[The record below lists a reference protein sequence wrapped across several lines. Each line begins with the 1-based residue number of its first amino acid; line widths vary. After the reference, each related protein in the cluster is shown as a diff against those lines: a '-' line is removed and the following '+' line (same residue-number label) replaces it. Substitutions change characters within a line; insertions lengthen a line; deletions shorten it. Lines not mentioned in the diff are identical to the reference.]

1 MQVGIPREIKNNEN
15 RVAMTP
21 ACVHDLTAQGAQ
33 VTVETGAGLGSGFS
47 DEDYRAAGAVI
58 GTAADA
64 WSCRL
69 VVKVKEPQPSEY
81 SYFRPDLILFTFL
94 HLAANEALEI
104 KLRESGVKAIAYE
117 LVQLPDGSLPLLAP
131 MSEIA
136 GRLGAMMAEYYLQKT
151 QGGRGLLAG
160 GVPGVEKARFTI
172 IGAGTA
178 GRAALQAVVGMGA
191 DVTILDN
198 QIAKL
203 ARLEEQYQSRVRTLF
218 SNRKN
223 LDDAVTASDA
233 VISTV
238 LVPGARAPHLVTTDM
253 VRRMPQGSVI
263 VDIAIDQGGSV
274 ETIPHST
281 THDDPILL
289 IDGVTHYAV
298 ANMPG
303 AVPRTA
309 TTALSNATLPYVLLL
324 AEHGLEALD
333 IRPELA
339 RAILHN
345 E

>member
-69 VVKVKEPQPSEY
+69 VVKVKEPQPS
-81 SYFRPDLILFTFL
+81 D
-94 HLAANEALEI
+94 
-104 KLRESGVKAIAYE
+104 
-117 LVQLPDGSLPLLAP
+117 
-131 MSEIA
+131 
-136 GRLGAMMAEYYLQKT
+136 
-151 QGGRGLLAG
+151 
-160 GVPGVEKARFTI
+160 
-172 IGAGTA
+172 
-178 GRAALQAVVGMGA
+178 
-191 DVTILDN
+191 LDN

-238 LVPGARAPHLVTTDM
+238 LVPGARAPHLVTADM